1 MNLKRR
7 FLSFFLFLIITVTA
21 STAFA
26 ARPSPPAINGSSSIL
41 IETNTG
47 RVLYSTNPNLKLP
60 IASTTKIMTALL
72 ALENGNLNE
81 KVKINRK
88 SVGVEG
94 SSIYLFP
101 DEEITLRDLVY
112 GLMLRSGNDAAVA
125 IAIHIGG
132 SVENFAELMNKKA
145 KEIGAKNTNFTNP
158 HGLHNDNH
166 YSTAYD
172 LALITREAM
181 KYEEFKK
188 ISKTNLWVADRDINR
203 YFYNKNK
210 TIRQYDGGDGV
221 KIGYTRK
228 AGRCLVSSATRN
240 NMQLIA
246 VVLNNP
252 TWFNDC
258 YKLFD
263 YGFEN
268 YEPMVVYD
276 KNQLARNIYVPNG
289 KKEILPVI
297 TKNSLVLPL
306 SKNEVE
312 HLKTT
317 VVLPEKVDAPIKK
330 GDKIGSIKVFIKG
343 QLMYTEDLIARE
355 NVIEKGFWDKAVE
368 FLNKR
373 TNKK

>member
-26 ARPSPPAINGSSSIL
+26 ARTSPPAINGSSSIL

-72 ALENGNLNE
+72 ALENGNLDE

-88 SVGVEG
+88 SVGIEG

-373 TNKK
+373 TNKN